1 MQLYIFFFPLSLLT
15 SLNLQFLNHH
25 QGKSTFLLTLFLF
38 YSFKILFSV
47 FEMKS
52 IEIVLVDLRFNI
64 DNIGVKKD
72 KVRKFW
78 CVKWDF

>member
-1 MQLYIFFFPLSLLT
+1 
-15 SLNLQFLNHH
+15 
-25 QGKSTFLLTLFLF
+25 
-38 YSFKILFSV
+38 
-47 FEMKS
+47 MKS